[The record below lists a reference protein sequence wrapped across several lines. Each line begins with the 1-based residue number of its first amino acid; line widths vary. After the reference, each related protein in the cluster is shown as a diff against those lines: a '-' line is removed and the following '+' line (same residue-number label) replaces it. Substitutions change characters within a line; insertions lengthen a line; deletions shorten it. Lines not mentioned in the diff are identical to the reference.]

1 MIYGV
6 ILYKKPLSI
15 KRIAL
20 ANGLVMIFVNI
31 CLNTYWLT
39 LLYGQAFMAILP
51 ARVIKQI
58 VLFPIYVALFYGVS
72 KIMGKAHLFT
82 MVKGERA

>member
-1 MIYGV
+1 
-6 ILYKKPLSI
+6 
-15 KRIAL
+15 
-20 ANGLVMIFVNI
+20 
-31 CLNTYWLT
+31 
-39 LLYGQAFMAILP
+39 MAILP

>member
-1 MIYGV
+1 MEQKE
-6 ILYKKPLSI
+6 KKKLW
-15 KRIAL
+15 KWLVVAVAL
-20 ANGLVMIFVNI
+20 IFF
-31 CLNTYWLT
+31 
-39 LLYGQAFMAILP
+39 AFMAILP

>member
-1 MIYGV
+1 MEQKEKKKLWKWLV
-6 ILYKKPLSI
+6 I
-15 KRIAL
+15 AV
-20 ANGLVMIFVNI
+20 AFIFF
-31 CLNTYWLT
+31 
-39 LLYGQAFMAILP
+39 AFMAILP

-72 KIMGKAHLFT
+72 KIMGKAHLFA

>member
-1 MIYGV
+1 MEQKEKKKLWKWLV
-6 ILYKKPLSI
+6 I
-15 KRIAL
+15 AV
-20 ANGLVMIFVNI
+20 AFIFF
-31 CLNTYWLT
+31 
-39 LLYGQAFMAILP
+39 AFMAILP